1 MQAIYAMHLQ
11 QASDITQQERF
22 LHQSIDDIID
32 LYLIIT
38 SSLVK
43 LKELE
48 EDFIE
53 KSKQKII
60 KSSTDINPHM
70 NFVQNKVLTT
80 LAESEGLKEILKKKK
95 INNWSIDDSYLKNIL
110 GEIKNSTLYRDYIK
124 LENPSIKEDKQFI
137 VAVFTE
143 IIAPNEKLN
152 DYLEDLNLSWSDDIP
167 IVNTLLVKK
176 LEQLKIDGNFKT
188 PNVYKDIEDKDFATQ
203 LFRKVI
209 LNDEKLAQEFADKT
223 PNWDNERIAELD
235 RTILKMAIAELLH
248 FPSIPV
254 KVTINEYVEIAKEYA
269 TPKSSLFI
277 NGILDKLSKEY
288 TQAKRINKIGRGLL

>member
-11 QASDITQQERF
+11 QASDLTKQERF
-22 LHQSIDDIID
+22 LHQSIDDILD
-32 LYLIIT
+32 LYLIVT

-48 EDFIE
+48 EDFIQ
-53 KSKQKII
+53 KSKQKMI
-60 KSSTDINPHM
+60 KSSTDDNPHL
-70 NFVQNKVLTT
+70 NFVQNKVLET
-80 LAESEGLKEILKKKK
+80 LAQSESLNEILKKKK
-95 INNWSIDDSYLKNIL
+95 INNWAIDDSYLKNIL
-110 GEIKNSTLYRDYIK
+110 SDIKNSEIYITYIQ
-124 LENPSIKEDKQFI
+124 LENPSIKQDKQFI
-137 VAVFTE
+137 IDLFTE
-143 IIAPNEKLN
+143 VIAPNEKLN

-167 IVNTLLVKK
+167 IVNTLLVKQ
-176 LEQLKIDGNFKT
+176 LERLKVNAPFRT
-188 PNVYKDIEDKDFATQ
+188 PSVYKDAEDQEFATQ

-209 LNDEKLAQEFADKT
+209 LNDEKLAKEFADKT
-223 PNWDNERIAELD
+223 PNWDNDRIAELD

-288 TQAKRINKIGRGLL
+288 TKTNRINKIGRGLL